1 MYKIYCNFKINK
13 SRVSHLFLKACTC
26 ECNSRNIHNVGL
38 NDIPKITVT
47 DIRKLLRQ
55 KGFAV
60 QDGFTSLSTKCS
72 LCQGD
77 DKTKEGKVF
86 INKTT
91 GYFVCPKCNVH
102 GDWNIMERLLKK
114 VKMEASLKEFI
125 EKCQNSTEMFQKNWQ
140 EVVNSSTSIADLNET
155 EILDLFRLF
164 EYPYHQDSRK
174 FLSEVR
180 VSADRTVLYFPLKN
194 SLDNVVGYRKI
205 QAGQEDEPE
214 THGLHTA
221 GLFSCRA
228 PKVSRSD
235 QAILVPSIQDVLH
248 LATQK
253 IPGTLVWLSNC
264 SLPPIVLPTLEN
276 YQKLCLWG
284 DWDNMRSVAEK
295 LGEDRCRFVRP
306 TDGLVTATEA
316 ANAQLS
322 LKTLVS
328 EAKPA
333 AHRSITTFAAL
344 RDDVYAELTNI
355 EKVRGLKWRRFPALT
370 KLLGGHRRGELTVLT
385 GPTGCGKTTLC
396 AEMSLDLAQQ
406 GVKTLWGSFEIRN
419 SRLART
425 MLQQFAGVPLEQ
437 NLQDFHKYADEFQ
450 KLPVYY
456 LAFHGQQPIK
466 VVMEA
471 VEHARYMHDI
481 AHVIVDNVQFMLGL
495 GEERDG
501 DRYHRQDAVIAA
513 FRTFATARHC
523 HVTLV
528 MHPRKERESEDLST
542 SSIFGSAKASQEAD
556 NVLIVQDKRLTA
568 VRGKKYLQ
576 VAKNRYSGDLGIVPL
591 DFDKDSLSYQPK
603 KKSKMKQEEPDKL
616 LNQCF
621 EEFSVDDPH
630 YIADFEDKLS
640 RTDSGYSKQKVRNK
654 KEVDNYLSDILNL
667 NRTR

>member
-1 MYKIYCNFKINK
+1 MYNIVKINEN
-13 SRVSHLFLKACTC
+13 RLKLYF
-26 ECNSRNIHNVGL
+26 NIIRKIHNVDL
-38 NDIPKITVT
+38 SNIPKVTVAN
-47 DIRKLLRQ
+47 IRKVLRQ

-60 QDGFTSLSTKCS
+60 QDGFTSLTTKCTI
-72 LCQGD
+72 C
-77 DKTKEGKVF
+77 TEEKVEQKKADNKF
-86 INKTT
+86 YVNKTT
-91 GYFVCPKCNVH
+91 GYFICPKCNIH
-102 GDWNIMERLLKK
+102 GDWSILERLLKK
-114 VKMEASLKEFI
+114 SKVEGSIKEYINELQQKI
-125 EKCQNSTEMFQKNWQ
+125 ENFQQNWKNIL
-140 EVVNSSTSIADLNET
+140 ENTTSIVDLSEV
-155 EILDLFRLF
+155 EVLDLFRLF
-164 EYPYHQDSRK
+164 EYPYYEESK
-174 FLSEVR
+174 KVLSDVR
-180 VSADRTVLYFPLKN
+180 VSKDHTVLYFPLKN
-194 SLDNVVGYRKI
+194 TLDNVVGYHKV
-205 QAGQEDEPE
+205 QAGREDETE
-214 THGLHTA
+214 SCGLYAA
-221 GLFSCRA
+221 GLFHCRA
-228 PKVSRSD
+228 AKTSRND
-235 QAILVPSIQDVLH
+235 MGILVPNIQDVLH
-248 LATQK
+248 LAASK
-253 IPGTLVWLSNC
+253 VPGTLIWLNNC
-264 SLPPIVLPTLEN
+264 SLPPILLPTLEN

-316 ANAQLS
+316 AKANLS

-333 AHRSITTFAAL
+333 AHRSITTFASL

-355 EKVRGLKWRRFPALT
+355 DKVRGVKWRRFPGLT
-370 KLLGGHRRGELTVLT
+370 RLLGGHRRGELTVLT

-406 GVKTLWGSFEIRN
+406 GVTTLWGSFEIRN

-437 NLQDFHKYADEFQ
+437 NLQDFSKYADDFQ
-450 KLPVYY
+450 KLPLYY

-471 VEHARYMHDI
+471 VEHARYMHDL
-481 AHVIVDNVQFMLGL
+481 AHVVVDNVQFMLGL
-495 GEERDG
+495 GDEREG
-501 DRYHRQDAVIAA
+501 DRYQRQDAVIAA
-513 FRTFATARHC
+513 FRTFATARHT

-556 NVLIVQDKRLTA
+556 NVLIIQDKRLTS

-603 KKSKMKQEEPDKL
+603 KKPKNKDEPEKL
-616 LNQCF
+616 LDQCF
-621 EEFSVDDPH
+621 EEYSLEERNYDNFGNTNGKAKNQKNKNKH
-630 YIADFEDKLS
+630 NEADTF
-640 RTDSGYSKQKVRNK
+640 
-654 KEVDNYLSDILNL
+654 LSDILNL

>member
-1 MYKIYCNFKINK
+1 MLQCISTKRY
-13 SRVSHLFLKACTC
+13 SSLKMILSICSC
-26 ECNSRNIHNVGL
+26 ECVYRNSRNIHNIGL
-38 NDIPKITVT
+38 NDIPKVTVT
-47 DIRKLLRQ
+47 DIRKTLRQ

-60 QDGFTSLSTKCS
+60 QDGFTSLITKCT
-72 LCQGD
+72 LCSDEEKISGN
-77 DKTKEGKVF
+77 KIY
-86 INKTT
+86 INKAT
-91 GYFVCPKCNVH
+91 GYFVCPKCNIH
-102 GDWNIMERLLKK
+102 GSWNILERLLKK
-114 VKMEASLKEFI
+114 TKVDTMKEFK
-125 EKCQNSTEMFQKNWQ
+125 ETCHNDLENVQNEWQKVLD
-140 EVVNSSTSIADLNET
+140 ETVSILKLNET
-155 EILDLFRLF
+155 ETLDLCRLF
-164 EYPYHQDSRK
+164 EYPYHEETNK
-174 FLSEVR
+174 ILSDVR
-180 VSADRTVLYFPLKN
+180 ISSDHTTLYFPLKN
-194 SLDNVVGYRKI
+194 SIDNIVGYRKL
-205 QAGQEDEPE
+205 QAGKEDEME
-214 THGLHTA
+214 HHGLHTA
-221 GLFSCRA
+221 GLYSCKA
-228 PKVSRSD
+228 PKVGRSD
-235 QAILVPSIQDVLH
+235 QAILVPTIQDVLH

-253 IPGTLVWLSNC
+253 VPGTLIWLTNC
-264 SLPPIVLPTLEN
+264 NLPPIVLPTLEN

-284 DWDNMRSVAEK
+284 DWDNMRAVAEK

-316 ANAQLS
+316 ATANIS
-322 LKTLVS
+322 LKELVS

-355 EKVRGLKWRRFPALT
+355 DKVRGIKWRRFPALT
-370 KLLGGHRRGELTVLT
+370 RLLGGHRRGELTVLT

-406 GVKTLWGSFEIRN
+406 GVNTLWGSFEIRN

-425 MLQQFAGVPLEQ
+425 MLQQSAGIPLEQ
-437 NLQDFHKYADEFQ
+437 NLQDFKKYADEFQ
-450 KLPVYY
+450 KLPIYY

-481 AHVIVDNVQFMLGL
+481 SHVVIDNVQFMLGL
-495 GEERDG
+495 GEEREG

-603 KKSKMKQEEPDKL
+603 KKKTKQDEPDKL

-621 EEFSVDDPH
+621 EDFSVKEQNYVSDIEGKPC
-630 YIADFEDKLS
+630 K
-640 RTDSGYSKQKVRNK
+640 GKGQKNRELN
-654 KEVDNYLSDILNL
+654 DASSYLSDILHL

>member
-1 MYKIYCNFKINK
+1 MFSYIRISRHSAIKSFINGHSCVCNHKK
-13 SRVSHLFLKACTC
+13 
-26 ECNSRNIHNVGL
+26 IHNVGL
-38 NDIPKITVT
+38 NDIPKVTTT

-55 KGFAV
+55 KGLAV
-60 QDGFTSLSTKCS
+60 QDGFTALTTKCS
-72 LCQGD
+72 ICSGD
-77 DKTKEGKVF
+77 QKCADSKVYV
-86 INKTT
+86 NKTT
-91 GYFVCPKCNVH
+91 GYFLCPKCNVH
-102 GDWNIMERLLKK
+102 GDWNILERLVKK
-114 VKMEASLKEFI
+114 AKLEATIKDFI
-125 EKCQNSTEMFQKNWQ
+125 EKCQKQAEEFQKDWQ
-140 EVVNSSTSIADLNET
+140 TIANDTTTLTQLDET
-155 EILDLFRLF
+155 QLLDLFRLF
-164 EYPYHQDSRK
+164 EFPFHPEANK
-174 FLSEVR
+174 ILSDVR
-180 VSADRTVLYFPLKN
+180 VSQDHTVLYFPLKN
-194 SLDNVVGYRKI
+194 SLDRVVGYRKV
-205 QAGQEDEPE
+205 QAGREDEAE

-221 GLFSCRA
+221 GLFSCRV

-235 QAILVPSIQDVLH
+235 QAILVPTIQDVLH
-248 LATQK
+248 LAAQK
-253 IPGTLVWLSNC
+253 IPGTLIWLSNC
-264 SLPPIVLPTLEN
+264 SLPPIVLPTLEA

-284 DWDNMRSVAEK
+284 DWDNMRAVAEK

-306 TDGLVTATEA
+306 TDGLVTASEA
-316 ANAQLS
+316 AAANLP

-344 RDDVYAELTNI
+344 RDDVYFEVTNVDR
-355 EKVRGLKWRRFPALT
+355 VRGIKWRRFPALT
-370 KLLGGHRRGELTVLT
+370 RLLGGHRRGELTVLT

-396 AEMSLDLAQQ
+396 AEISLDLAQQ
-406 GVKTLWGSFEIRN
+406 GVNTLWGSFEIRN

-437 NLQDFHKYADEFQ
+437 NLQDFNKYADDFQ
-450 KLPVYY
+450 KLPIYY

-481 AHVIVDNVQFMLGL
+481 SHVVVDNVQFMLGL
-495 GEERDG
+495 GEDRDG

-556 NVLIVQDKRLTA
+556 NVLIIQDKRLTA

-576 VAKNRYSGDLGIVPL
+576 VAKNRYSGELGIVPL
-591 DFDKDSLSYQPK
+591 DFDKDALSYQAKK
-603 KKSKMKQEEPDKL
+603 KKSKTDEPDKL

-621 EEFSVDDPH
+621 KEYSVDDPN
-630 YIADFEDKLS
+630 YIHDFEDKKPHRDLS
-640 RTDSGYSKQKVRNK
+640 RKPQNTRHKDQPTS
-654 KEVDNYLSDILNL
+654 YLSDVLNL
-667 NRTR
+667 NR

>member
-1 MYKIYCNFKINK
+1 MIHYTRTVKSITIANLINVNK
-13 SRVSHLFLKACTC
+13 CKCVIRK
-26 ECNSRNIHNVGL
+26 IHNVGL
-38 NDIPKITVT
+38 NDIPKITAT

-60 QDGFTSLSTKCS
+60 QDGYTALTTKCS
-72 LCQGD
+72 ICSGD
-77 DKTKEGKVF
+77 QKCSDSKVYV
-86 INKTT
+86 NKTT

-102 GDWNIMERLLKK
+102 GDWNIMERLVKK
-114 VKMEASLKEFI
+114 AKVEATIKDFI
-125 EKCQNSTEMFQKNWQ
+125 EQCQQKAEQFHKAWETVLN
-140 EVVNSSTSIADLNET
+140 ETTSLTKLNET
-155 EILDLFRLF
+155 ELLDLFRLF
-164 EYPYHQDSRK
+164 ELPFHSEANK
-174 FLSEVR
+174 ILSDVR
-180 VSADRTVLYFPLKN
+180 VSSDRTVLYFPLKN
-194 SLDNVVGYRKI
+194 SLDKIVGYRKV
-205 QAGQEDEPE
+205 QAGREDETE
-214 THGLHTA
+214 SFGLHTA

-228 PKVSRSD
+228 PKISRND
-235 QAILVPSIQDVLH
+235 EAILVPTIEDVLN
-248 LATQK
+248 LAAQK
-253 IPGTLVWLSNC
+253 VPGTLIWLSNC

-284 DWDNMRSVAEK
+284 DWDNMRAVAEK
-295 LGEDRCRFVRP
+295 LGEERCRFVRP
-306 TDGLVTATEA
+306 MDGLVTASEA
-316 ANAQLS
+316 AAANLPLKS
-322 LKTLVS
+322 LVA

-344 RDDVYAELTNI
+344 RDDVYFEVTNVD
-355 EKVRGLKWRRFPALT
+355 KVRGIKWRRFPALT
-370 KLLGGHRRGELTVLT
+370 RLLGGHRRGELTVLT

-406 GVKTLWGSFEIRN
+406 GVNTLWGSFEIRN

-437 NLQDFHKYADEFQ
+437 NLQDFDKYADEFE
-450 KLPVYY
+450 KLPIYY

-481 AHVIVDNVQFMLGL
+481 SHVVVDNVQFMLGL
-495 GEERDG
+495 GEEREG
-501 DRYHRQDAVIAA
+501 DRYQRQDAVIAA

-556 NVLIVQDKRLTA
+556 NVLIIQDKRLTA

-576 VAKNRYSGDLGIVPL
+576 VAKNRYSGELGIVPL
-591 DFDKDSLSYQPK
+591 DFDKDALSYQAK
-603 KKSKMKQEEPDKL
+603 KKTKKSQDEPDKL

-621 EEFSVDDPH
+621 QEYSIDEPT
-630 YIADFEDKLS
+630 YIQDFDEKLS
-640 RTDSGYSKQKVRNK
+640 KRNLSGKYKNTRNTDRSSF
-654 KEVDNYLSDILNL
+654 LSDVLNS
-667 NRTR
+667 TT

>member
-1 MYKIYCNFKINK
+1 MNSLLRIMRHPAVNPVWNAGSCSCIYK
-13 SRVSHLFLKACTC
+13 
-26 ECNSRNIHNVGL
+26 NIHNLGL
-38 NDIPKITVT
+38 EDIPKITIT

-60 QDGFTSLSTKCS
+60 QDGFTSVSTKCS
-72 LCQGD
+72 MCSCD
-77 DKTKEGKVF
+77 DKSKDGKMF

-91 GYFVCPKCNVH
+91 GYFLCPKCNVH
-102 GDWNIMERLLKK
+102 GDWNIMERILKK
-114 VKMEASLKEFI
+114 VKMETSVKEFI
-125 EKCQNSTEMFQKNWQ
+125 EKCQNSSVQFQTDWQ
-140 EVVNSSTSIADLNET
+140 SIVTTTLSFLDLNET
-155 EILDLFRLF
+155 ELLDLFRLF
-164 EYPYHQDSRK
+164 ELPYHHNANK
-174 FLSEVR
+174 ILSEVR
-180 VSADRTVLYFPLKN
+180 VSRDHTVLYFPLKN
-194 SLDNVVGYRKI
+194 SLDFIVGYRKI
-205 QAGQEDEPE
+205 QAGKEDES
-214 THGLHTA
+214 TSYGLDTA
-221 GLFSCRA
+221 GLFYCRA
-228 PKVSRSD
+228 TKVNRTD
-235 QAILVPSIQDVLH
+235 QAILVPTIQDILH
-248 LATQK
+248 LAAQK

-264 SLPPIVLPTLEN
+264 SLPPIVLPTLESFHR
-276 YQKLCLWG
+276 LCLWG
-284 DWDNMRSVAEK
+284 DWENMRTVAEK

-306 TDGLVTATEA
+306 ADGLVTATEA
-316 ANAQLS
+316 AKAELS
-322 LKTLVS
+322 LKSLIS

-344 RDDVYAELTNI
+344 RDDVYAEITNI
-355 EKVRGLKWRRFPALT
+355 DKVRGVKWRRFPALT
-370 KLLGGHRRGELTVLT
+370 RLLGGHRRGELTILT

-425 MLQQFAGVPLEQ
+425 MLQQFAGVPLDQ
-437 NLQDFHKYADEFQ
+437 NLQDFHKYADDFQ
-450 KLPVYY
+450 KLSIFY

-481 AHVIVDNVQFMLGL
+481 SHVIVDNVQFMLGL

-501 DRYHRQDAVIAA
+501 DRYLRQDAVIAA

-591 DFDKDSLSYQPK
+591 DFDKDALSYQPK
-603 KKSKMKQEEPDKL
+603 KKKAKVDDSDKIL
-616 LNQCF
+616 DQCF
-621 EEFSVDDPH
+621 EEYSLEKTD
-630 YIADFEDKLS
+630 YADLEKKN
-640 RTDSGYSKQKVRNK
+640 REMYRQKGNAQKKQ
-654 KEVDNYLSDILNL
+654 EIESYLSDILNS

>member
-1 MYKIYCNFKINK
+1 MYVLLRTTRSSRLRVINK
-13 SRVSHLFLKACTC
+13 ILNIKNC
-26 ECNSRNIHNVGL
+26 ECTRNIHNVGL
-38 NDIPKITVT
+38 NDIPKITST
-47 DIRKLLRQ
+47 DMRKLLRQ

-72 LCQGD
+72 ICSNEEKKD
-77 DKTKEGKVF
+77 NKIY

-91 GYFVCPKCNVH
+91 GYFLCPKCNIH
-102 GDWNIMERLLKK
+102 GDWNLLERLLKK
-114 VKMEASLKEFI
+114 TKMDTCLKEFI
-125 EKCQNSTEMFQKNWQ
+125 DNCQNKSKQFETDWVNITKNTVPIS
-140 EVVNSSTSIADLNET
+140 ELNDGEL
-155 EILDLFRLF
+155 LDLFRLF
-164 EYPYHQDSRK
+164 EYPYHHEINK
-174 FLSEVR
+174 TLSDVR
-180 VSADRTVLYFPLKN
+180 VSSDHTILYFPLKN
-194 SLDNVVGYRKI
+194 SLDNIVGYRKV
-205 QAGQEDEPE
+205 QAGKEDEAE
-214 THGLHTA
+214 NHGLHTA
-221 GLFSCRA
+221 GLFSCRV
-228 PKVSRSD
+228 PKVNRSD
-235 QAILVPSIQDVLH
+235 QAILVPNIQDILH
-248 LATQK
+248 LAAHK

-264 SLPPIVLPTLEN
+264 SLPPIVLPALEN

-295 LGEDRCRFVRP
+295 LSEDRCRFVRP
-306 TDGLVTATEA
+306 TDGLVTASEA
-316 ANAQLS
+316 AHAQLS

-355 EKVRGLKWRRFPALT
+355 DKVRGTKWRRFPALT
-370 KLLGGHRRGELTVLT
+370 RLLGGHRRGELTVLT

-406 GVKTLWGSFEIRN
+406 GVNTLWGSFEIRN

-425 MLQQFAGVPLEQ
+425 MLQQFAGVSLEE
-437 NLQDFHKYADEFQ
+437 NLQEFHKYADEFQ
-450 KLPVYY
+450 KLPIFY
-456 LAFHGQQPIK
+456 LAFHGQQTIK

-481 AHVIVDNVQFMLGL
+481 SHVVVDNVQFMLGL
-495 GEERDG
+495 ADERDG
-501 DRYHRQDAVIAA
+501 DRYLRQDAVIAA

-528 MHPRKERESEDLST
+528 MHPRKERDSEDLST

-591 DFDKDSLSYQPK
+591 DFDKESLSYQPK
-603 KKSKMKQEEPDKL
+603 KKGKTKTDEPDKL
-616 LNQCF
+616 LDQCF
-621 EEFSVDDPH
+621 EEFSIEDPQFS
-630 YIADFEDKLS
+630 INKTTKRDWSQRKTNS
-640 RTDSGYSKQKVRNK
+640 TKNK
-654 KEVDNYLSDILNL
+654 KEVESFLSDILNS

>member
-1 MYKIYCNFKINK
+1 MFH
-13 SRVSHLFLKACTC
+13 SLKAMKYQSIRSLLKVHGCGC
-26 ECNSRNIHNVGL
+26 VSRNIHNVGL
-38 NDIPKITVT
+38 NDIPKITVA

-60 QDGFTSLSTKCS
+60 QDGFTSLTTKCNVCS
-72 LCQGD
+72 TEQKPCDSKLY
-77 DKTKEGKVF
+77 

-91 GYFVCPKCNVH
+91 GYFLCPQCNVH
-102 GDWNIMERLLKK
+102 GDWSILERLVRRAK
-114 VKMEASLKEFI
+114 VEASVKDFI
-125 EKCQNSTEMFQKNWQ
+125 EKCVLTSKEFKIDWEAVLKST
-140 EVVNSSTSIADLNET
+140 TSLSQINET
-155 EILDLFRLF
+155 EVLELFRLF
-164 EYPYHQDSRK
+164 EFPFHPEASK
-174 FLSEVR
+174 TLSEVR
-180 VSADRTVLYFPLKN
+180 VTGDHSTLYFPLKN
-194 SLDNVVGYRKI
+194 SLDQVVGYRKI
-205 QAGQEDEPE
+205 QAGREEE
-214 THGLHTA
+214 TESHGLHTA
-221 GLFSCRA
+221 GLFWCRA
-228 PKVSRSD
+228 PKVSRND
-235 QAILVPSIQDVLH
+235 QAILVPSIQDVLN
-248 LATQK
+248 LAAEK
-253 IPGTLVWLSNC
+253 IPGTIVWLSNC
-264 SLPPIVLPTLEN
+264 NLPPVVLPVLEN

-284 DWDNMRSVAEK
+284 DWDNMRAVAEK
-295 LGEDRCRFVRP
+295 LGEERCRFVRP
-306 TDGLVTATEA
+306 TDGLVTASEA
-316 ANAQLS
+316 AAANIS

-355 EKVRGLKWRRFPALT
+355 DKVRGIKWKRFPALT

-406 GVKTLWGSFEIRN
+406 GVTTLWGSFEIRN

-425 MLQQFAGVPLEQ
+425 MLQQFAGVPLE
-437 NLQDFHKYADEFQ
+437 NHLPDFGKYADDFQ

-466 VVMEA
+466 VVMDA

-481 AHVIVDNVQFMLGL
+481 AHVVVDNVQFMLGV
-495 GEERDG
+495 GEDRD

-556 NVLIVQDKRLTA
+556 NVLIIQDKRLTA

-591 DFDKDSLSYQPK
+591 DFDKDALSYQAK
-603 KKSKMKQEEPDKL
+603 KKGKKYDEPDKL
-616 LNQCF
+616 LDQCL
-621 EEFSVDDPH
+621 EEFSTDQEFDEFPRRDNQGKLKNRSKKN
-630 YIADFEDKLS
+630 ADS
-640 RTDSGYSKQKVRNK
+640 
-654 KEVDNYLSDILNL
+654 YLSDILNL

>member
-1 MYKIYCNFKINK
+1 MLQCLSTKRYSSLKTLLNVCKCKCIYRNI
-13 SRVSHLFLKACTC
+13 
-26 ECNSRNIHNVGL
+26 RNIHNVGL
-38 NDIPKITVT
+38 EDIPKITVT
-47 DIRKLLRQ
+47 DIRKILRQ

-60 QDGFTSLSTKCS
+60 QDGFTSFISKCT
-72 LCQGD
+72 LCSGEE
-77 DKTKEGKVF
+77 KATANKIY
-86 INKTT
+86 INKAT
-91 GYFVCPKCNVH
+91 GYFLCPKCNIH
-102 GDWNIMERLLKK
+102 GNWNVLERLLKK
-114 VKMEASLKEFI
+114 TKGELFLKEFRETYHKDY
-125 EKCQNSTEMFQKNWQ
+125 EKVQNDWQ
-140 EVVNSSTSIADLNET
+140 VIVNETQSVSKLNET
-155 EILDLFRLF
+155 ELLDLCRLF
-164 EYPYHQDSRK
+164 EYPYHEDTNK
-174 FLSEVR
+174 ILADVR
-180 VSADRTVLYFPLKN
+180 ISPDHTTLYFPLKN
-194 SLDNVVGYRKI
+194 TIDNIVGYRKV
-205 QAGQEDEPE
+205 QAGKEDDPE
-214 THGLHTA
+214 HFGLHTA
-221 GLFSCRA
+221 GLYSCKV
-228 PKVSRSD
+228 PKVGRSD
-235 QAILVPSIQDVLH
+235 QAILVPTIQDVLN
-248 LATQK
+248 LAAQK
-253 IPGTLVWLSNC
+253 VPGTLIWLTNC
-264 SLPPIVLPTLEN
+264 TLPPIVLPVLEG

-284 DWDNMRSVAEK
+284 DWDNMRVVAEK

-316 ANAQLS
+316 ATANLS

-333 AHRSITTFAAL
+333 AHRSITTFAAI
-344 RDDVYAELTNI
+344 RDDVYAELSNI
-355 EKVRGLKWRRFPALT
+355 EKTRGVKWRRFPALAR
-370 KLLGGHRRGELTVLT
+370 LLGGHRRGELTVLT

-406 GVKTLWGSFEIRN
+406 GVNTLWGSFEIRN

-425 MLQQFAGVPLEQ
+425 MLQQFAGIPLEQ
-437 NLQDFHKYADEFQ
+437 NLQDFQKYADEFQ
-450 KLPVYY
+450 KLNIYY

-481 AHVIVDNVQFMLGL
+481 AHVVIDNVQFMLGL
-495 GEERDG
+495 SEEKDG

-591 DFDKDSLSYQPK
+591 DFDKDGLSYQPK
-603 KKSKMKQEEPDKL
+603 KKNKTKQDEPDNL

-621 EEFSVDDPH
+621 EEFSIKESSYVSNIDGKPNKRK
-630 YIADFEDKLS
+630 E
-640 RTDSGYSKQKVRNK
+640 QKYR
-654 KEVDNYLSDILNL
+654 ERPTREGSYLSDILHL

>member
-1 MYKIYCNFKINK
+1 MFKSLRFNRVRPLLNLYK
-13 SRVSHLFLKACTC
+13 C
-26 ECNSRNIHNVGL
+26 ECSVRNIQNVSI
-38 NDIPKITVT
+38 DIPKVTVT

-60 QDGFTSLSTKCS
+60 QDGYTSITTKCTICS
-72 LCQGD
+72 NEEKKSD
-77 DKTKEGKVF
+77 NKVY

-91 GYFVCPKCNVH
+91 GYFLCQKCNIH
-102 GDWNIMERLLKK
+102 GDWNMLERLIKK
-114 VKMEASLKEFI
+114 SKVEGTIKEHI
-125 EKCQNSTEMFQKNWQ
+125 ERLQQDNNRFQKDWQ
-140 EVVNSSTSIADLNET
+140 NIVNETTSLLNLNES
-155 EILDLFRLF
+155 EVLDLFRLF
-164 EYPYHQDSRK
+164 EYPYHFDAHK
-174 FLSEVR
+174 VLGDVR
-180 VSADRTVLYFPLKN
+180 VSSDHTVLYFPLKN
-194 SLDNVVGYRKI
+194 SLDNIVGYRKI
-205 QAGQEDEPE
+205 QAGKEEE
-214 THGLHTA
+214 IENYGSHTA
-221 GLFSCRA
+221 GLYSCRA
-228 PKVSRSD
+228 PKVGRAD
-235 QAILVPSIQDVLH
+235 QAILVPNIQDILH
-248 LATQK
+248 LAAHK
-253 IPGTLVWLSNC
+253 VPGNLVWLSNC
-264 SLPPIVLPTLEN
+264 SLPPVVLPVLEC

-284 DWDNMRSVAEK
+284 DWNNMRTVAEK
-295 LGEDRCRFVRP
+295 LGEGRCCFVRP

-316 ANAQLS
+316 ANANLS
-322 LKTLVS
+322 LKALVS

-355 EKVRGLKWRRFPALT
+355 DKVRGIKWKRFPALT
-370 KLLGGHRRGELTVLT
+370 RLLGGHRRGELTVLT

-406 GVKTLWGSFEIRN
+406 GVSTLWGSFEIRN

-437 NLQDFHKYADEFQ
+437 NLDEFHKYADDFQ
-450 KLPVYY
+450 KLPIFY

-481 AHVIVDNVQFMLGL
+481 SHVVVDNVQFMLGL
-495 GEERDG
+495 GEEREG
-501 DRYHRQDAVIAA
+501 DRYLRQDAVIAA

-528 MHPRKERESEDLST
+528 MHPRKERDSEDLST

-556 NVLIVQDKRLTA
+556 NVLIIQDKRLTA

-591 DFDKDSLSYQPK
+591 DFEKDSLSYQSK
-603 KKSKMKQEEPDKL
+603 KKSKNKQDDPNKL
-616 LNQCF
+616 LDDCF
-621 EEFSVDDPH
+621 EEFSLESHNQGNGNHP
-630 YIADFEDKLS
+630 IKS
-640 RTDSGYSKQKVRNK
+640 TKQRNNK
-654 KEVDNYLSDILNL
+654 KESVDSFLSDILNL

>member
-1 MYKIYCNFKINK
+1 MLQPLKAYRFFISKTHVKLCYCNFIK
-13 SRVSHLFLKACTC
+13 HD
-26 ECNSRNIHNVGL
+26 IHSVGL

-60 QDGFTSLSTKCS
+60 QDGYTSFTTKCAICS
-72 LCQGD
+72 GD
-77 DKTKEGKVF
+77 EKKGDSKIYV
-86 INKTT
+86 NKRT
-91 GYFVCPKCNVH
+91 GYFVCPKCDVH
-102 GDWNIMERLLKK
+102 GDWNILERL
-114 VKMEASLKEFI
+114 VKRAKIEATIKDYI
-125 EKCQNSTEMFQKNWQ
+125 EKMHQNACQFQKDWQ
-140 EVVNSSTSIADLNET
+140 NILDNTKSMSQLNEKDV
-155 EILDLFRLF
+155 LDIFRLF
-164 EYPYHQDSRK
+164 EYPYHHEANKVMSD
-174 FLSEVR
+174 VR
-180 VSADRTVLYFPLKN
+180 ISTDHTTLYFPLRNAVEK
-194 SLDNVVGYRKI
+194 VIGYRKL
-205 QAGQEDEPE
+205 QAGREEE
-214 THGLHTA
+214 AESHGMHSA
-221 GLFSCRA
+221 GLFWCKA
-228 PKVSRSD
+228 HKVSHNA

-248 LATQK
+248 LAAHK
-253 IPGTLVWLSNC
+253 IPGSLVWLNNC
-264 SLPPIVLPTLEN
+264 NLPPVVLPTLEG

-284 DWDNMRSVAEK
+284 DWDNMRTVAEK
-295 LGEDRCRFVRP
+295 LGEERY
-306 TDGLVTATEA
+306 GLVTASETAA
-316 ANAQLS
+316 ANLS

-333 AHRSITTFAAL
+333 AHRSITTFSAL

-355 EKVRGLKWRRFPALT
+355 DKVRGVKWRRFPALT
-370 KLLGGHRRGELTVLT
+370 RLLGGHRRGELTILT

-406 GVKTLWGSFEIRN
+406 GVNTLWGSFEIRN

-437 NLQDFHKYADEFQ
+437 NLQNFHKYADDFE
-450 KLPVYY
+450 KLPIYY

-481 AHVIVDNVQFMLGL
+481 AHVVVDNVQFMLGL
-495 GEERDG
+495 GEEREG
-501 DRYHRQDAVIAA
+501 DRYQRQDTVVAA

-556 NVLIVQDKRLTA
+556 NVLIIQDKRLTA

-591 DFDKDSLSYQPK
+591 DFEKDSLSYQSK
-603 KKSKMKQEEPDKL
+603 KKNKTKEDPDKL
-616 LNQCF
+616 LDQYF
-621 EEFSVDDPH
+621 E
-630 YIADFEDKLS
+630 A
-640 RTDSGYSKQKVRNK
+640 YSINDQNYDISETNKSNEINKSQNK
-654 KEVDNYLSDILNL
+654 KQSATTYLSGILNL
-667 NRTR
+667 NRTS

>member
-1 MYKIYCNFKINK
+1 MLLYTRMTRNPAFK
-13 SRVSHLFLKACTC
+13 SLFKVHNCRC
-26 ECNSRNIHNVGL
+26 SQRKIHNLGL
-38 NDIPKITVT
+38 NDIPKINVT

-60 QDGFTSLSTKCS
+60 QDGFTSLTTKCS
-72 LCQGD
+72 VCSGD
-77 DKTKEGKVF
+77 QKSSESKVY

-91 GYFVCPKCNVH
+91 GYFLCPKCNIH
-102 GDWNIMERLLKK
+102 GDWTILERLVKK
-114 VKMEASLKEFI
+114 AKIESSMKEFI
-125 EKCQNSTEMFQKNWQ
+125 EKCTQSTEKFKKDWKAVQ
-140 EVVNSSTSIADLNET
+140 ENTTSLSQLNET
-155 EILDLFRLF
+155 ETLELFRLF
-164 EYPYHQDSRK
+164 EFPFSPEANK
-174 FLSEVR
+174 TLSEVR
-180 VSADRTVLYFPLKN
+180 VSDDHTVLYFPLKN
-194 SLDNVVGYRKI
+194 SLDQVVGYRKI
-205 QAGQEDEPE
+205 QAGKEDESE
-214 THGLHTA
+214 SCGLHTS
-221 GLFSCRA
+221 GLFWCRA
-228 PKVSRSD
+228 PKVSKHE
-235 QAILVPSIQDVLH
+235 QAVLVPSIQDLLN
-248 LATQK
+248 LAAAK
-253 IPGTLVWLSNC
+253 VPGTLVWLSNC
-264 SLPPIVLPTLEN
+264 SLPPVVLPALEN

-284 DWDNMRSVAEK
+284 DWDNMRAVAEK
-295 LGEDRCRFVRP
+295 LGEERCRFVRP
-306 TDGLVTATEA
+306 TDGLVTASEA
-316 ANAQLS
+316 AAANLS
-322 LKTLVS
+322 LKNLVS

-355 EKVRGLKWRRFPALT
+355 DKVRGVKWKRFPALT

-406 GVKTLWGSFEIRN
+406 GVTTLWGSFEIRN

-437 NLQDFHKYADEFQ
+437 HLPDFQTFADEFE

-481 AHVIVDNVQFMLGL
+481 SHVVVDNVQFMLGL

-501 DRYHRQDAVIAA
+501 DRFLRQDAVIAA

-528 MHPRKERESEDLST
+528 MHPRKERDSEDLST

-556 NVLIVQDKRLTA
+556 NVLIIQDKRLTA

-591 DFDKDSLSYQPK
+591 DFDKDALSYQAK
-603 KKSKMKQEEPDKL
+603 KKTKKQDEPEKL
-616 LNQCF
+616 LDQCL
-621 EEFSVDDPH
+621 EEFSADGTFTNDDEFPRRDNQGRLK
-630 YIADFEDKLS
+630 I
-640 RTDSGYSKQKVRNK
+640 RNK
-654 KEVDNYLSDILNL
+654 KNSDSFLSDVLNL